1 MSTQRLISTSLVLL
15 AAACSSGGGISGT
28 GNMSSGFAFGPI
40 DGFGSVIVNG
50 VRFETSAATFTAE
63 GVPATQADFAIGQVV
78 EVQGDFATGVATSV
92 TYRSEIKGPVTS
104 STVTDPLLGL
114 GTFVVLGQTVRANA
128 QTVYS
133 GTTLE
138 LIGVNDLLEVS
149 GPRNADGSV
158 VATYIEA
165 KAVLPEYKVVGVAEN
180 ATATTFTIG
189 GLNVDYSSADTSGL
203 PGGLV
208 DAGDRVEARTA
219 PAGFA
224 APSTFVADRVELA
237 NRPGIGAGV
246 RIELEGFVTDFVSPG
261 SFNVLGIPVR
271 TTAAT
276 VFVNGSVASLA
287 NGVKVEVEGN
297 TDGNGV
303 LVAESCEIEST
314 GAIRTE
320 WEIEAIDLANSTVTV
335 LGIQWQIRSTT
346 ELEDDS
352 DAEVDPLNLT
362 DLLIGDTVQVRG
374 FRDGSSLIASRLE
387 RDDPQS
393 DAELRGPVTAVTPGG
408 TFDFEI
414 LGVGI
419 RSDGSTVHRDENEEV
434 ITQADFLS
442 RLSSGVFV
450 EAEWD
455 PFMGTAGAA
464 DELSLELD
472 D

>member
-1 MSTQRLISTSLVLL
+1 MSTQRLISTTLVLL
-15 AAACSSGGGISGT
+15 AAACSGGGGISGT

-50 VRFETSAATFTAE
+50 VRFDTSSATFTAE
-63 GVPATQADFAIGQVV
+63 GMPATQADLSIGQVV

-104 STVTDPLLGL
+104 ATVTDPLLGL
-114 GTFVVLGQTVRANA
+114 GTFVVLGQTVRVNA
-128 QTVYS
+128 QTVYD

-138 LIGVNDLLEVS
+138 LIAVNDLLEVS

-165 KAVLPEYKVVGVAEN
+165 KAMLSEYKVVGVAAN

-189 GLNVDYSSADTSGL
+189 GLNIDYSSADTSDL
-203 PGGLV
+203 PGGIV
-208 DAGDRVEARTA
+208 NTGDRVEAETA
-219 PAGFA
+219 PAGFT
-224 APSTFVADRVELA
+224 APSTFVADEVELA
-237 NRPGIGAGV
+237 STPGLGTGA
-246 RIELEGFVTDFVSPG
+246 RIELEGFITDFVSPA

-276 VFVNGSVASLA
+276 VFEDGTAASLA

-297 TDGNGV
+297 VDGNGV

-314 GAIRTE
+314 GAVRTE
-320 WEIEAIDLANSTVTV
+320 WELEAIDLVNSTVTV
-335 LGIQWQIRSTT
+335 LGVQWQIRSTT

-352 DAEVDPLNLT
+352 AAAVDPLTLA
-362 DLLIGDTVQVRG
+362 DLSIGDIVQIRG
-374 FRDGSSLIASRLE
+374 FQDGTGLIASRLE
-387 RDDPQS
+387 RNDPQTE
-393 DAELRGPVTAVTPGG
+393 AELRGPVTAVTPGG
-408 TFDFEI
+408 SFDFEI
-414 LGVGI
+414 LGIGI
-419 RSDGSTVHRDENEEV
+419 RSDGSTVHRDENEMV

-442 RLSSGVFV
+442 RLATGVFV